1 MLNNKIQLFRSKKKV
16 SVGTL
21 QSNGTLIEIWESVL
35 HNGFGLVYF
44 VLIIHAV
51 F

>member
-16 SVGTL
+16 SVGIL
-21 QSNGTLIEIWESVL
+21 QSNGNLIEIWDSVL
-35 HNGFGLVYF
+35 YGFGLVYF